1 MQTFLYIVILK
12 RKQIN
17 NNIENLKKY
26 RSKIVYIIV
35 VFIA

>member
-17 NNIENLKKY
+17 NNRENLKKY

>member
-1 MQTFLYIVILK
+1 MFLYIAILK

-17 NNIENLKKY
+17 NNIRNLKKY
-26 RSKIVYIIV
+26 RSKIVCIII